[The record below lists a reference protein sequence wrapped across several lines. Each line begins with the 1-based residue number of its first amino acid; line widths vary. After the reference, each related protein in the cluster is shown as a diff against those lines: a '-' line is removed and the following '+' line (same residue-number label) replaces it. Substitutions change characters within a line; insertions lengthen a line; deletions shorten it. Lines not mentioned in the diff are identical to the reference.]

1 MNQIS
6 LTEPLP
12 VRIAISIQE
21 ISNCFAVMSE
31 LRPHLSLAE
40 FITQVDRQQQ
50 QCHYQLLYLQVDES
64 IEAVAGFRVSE
75 SLAWGKFLYVDD
87 LVTRANRR
95 SNGYGSILFN
105 WLLEYARTNGCQQ
118 LTLDSGVQRFAAHR
132 FYLHHRMEITS
143 HHFTLKL

>member
-64 IEAVAGFRVSE
+64 IEAVAGV
-75 SLAWGKFLYVDD
+75 K
-87 LVTRANRR
+87 
-95 SNGYGSILFN
+95 
-105 WLLEYARTNGCQQ
+105 
-118 LTLDSGVQRFAAHR
+118 
-132 FYLHHRMEITS
+132 LHKS
-143 HHFTLKL
+143 

>member
-6 LTEPLP
+6 
-12 VRIAISIQE
+12 IATSMQE
-21 ISNCFAVMSE
+21 ISDCFPVMSE

-40 FITQVDRQQQ
+40 FIDRVRQQQ
-50 QCHYQLLYLQVDES
+50 QQCQYQLVYLQADSS
-64 IEAVAGFRVSE
+64 IEAVAGFRISE

-87 LVTRANRR
+87 LVTRSDRR
-95 SNGYGSILFN
+95 SQGSGTLLFN
-105 WLLEYARTNGCQQ
+105 WLLEYALVNSCQQ

-143 HHFTLKL
+143 HHFTLKF